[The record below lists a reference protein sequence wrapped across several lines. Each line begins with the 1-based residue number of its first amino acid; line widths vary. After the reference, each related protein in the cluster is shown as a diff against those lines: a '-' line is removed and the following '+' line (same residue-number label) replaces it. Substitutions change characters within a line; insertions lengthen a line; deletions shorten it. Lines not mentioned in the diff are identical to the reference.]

1 MRGGGVAALLA
12 AAALAAAGC
21 GGDDE
26 KSGGGPATDGARTQQ
41 TAPADAVTDPPTV
54 PERTE
59 TVPPT
64 TGGEKAKGKAPENQP
79 GGAGDEKANSA
90 QALITGRSGKLSP
103 LTVKVPAYIGI
114 TVELR
119 SADGLDYGLAGAGK
133 RLGAG
138 EGANSDTARFAGL
151 RPGRKLVLV
160 GPQGRVV
167 ISATA
172 DPGP

>member
-1 MRGGGVAALLA
+1 MRGAGLAAVAAA
-12 AAALAAAGC
+12 VALATAGC

-26 KSGGGPATDGARTQQ
+26 KAGDGGAGTDSARTEQ
-41 TAPADAVTDPPTV
+41 TVPADAVTDPATV
-54 PERTE
+54 PEKTT
-59 TVPPT
+59 TVPAR
-64 TGGEKAKGKAPENQP
+64 GRGKGKSPEKQP
-79 GGAGDEKANSA
+79 GGAGDEKGNSA

-103 LTVKVPAYIGI
+103 GTVKVPAYIAV

-119 SADGLDYGLAGAGK
+119 SADGLDYGLAGVGK
-133 RLGAG
+133 RLDAG

-151 RPGRKLVLV
+151 RPGKSLVLV
-160 GPQGRVV
+160 GPQGKVV